1 MQWRSCHSQGSDYT
15 ALIARS
21 TCPSLNTISISN
33 SITVKRGSTWCSAA
47 RDGGEDVSFE
57 FAPSPTPSPTSQ
69 PTSAPAFHDEDSS
82 DCTTNVEEVLV
93 SSIILY

>member
-1 MQWRSCHSQGSDYT
+1 MSKSQYFQHKQLYYSEE
-15 ALIARS
+15 RS
-21 TCPSLNTISISN
+21 T
-33 SITVKRGSTWCSAA
+33 WYSAA